1 MKGPPYLG
9 GRVNRSVDLPTRS
22 RCEGQEG
29 DSRRNPMKT
38 RIRRIGDKVLEGRDV
53 SMKDALPLLGAKGPD
68 ILDLA
73 AVANRVR
80 EEFNG
85 NEIDLCSLL
94 SAKSGRCP
102 EDCAFCA
109 QSAHYKTEA
118 PVYPLLDVE
127 RMVKEAKE
135 AQARGTRRFCL
146 ITSGREPND
155 KEFEVILGALDRIRR
170 ETTLDLDCS
179 LGTLSEER
187 ADSLKKVGVTRYNHN
202 VETAQSYFPQICSTH
217 SYGDRVKTI
226 EVLKKQG
233 FSICCGGIIGLGES
247 PRQRLELAF
256 SLKQLGIDCI
266 PFNILNPRPGTPLE
280 HSESI
285 PPMEIIKTISLF
297 RLVLPKG
304 TIKIAGGREANL
316 RDLQSLALLAG
327 ANGLIVG
334 NYLTTPGRSAEDDFR
349 MIKDSGFKLR
359 A

>member
-1 MKGPPYLG
+1 MRK
-9 GRVNRSVDLPTRS
+9 
-22 RCEGQEG
+22 EIQ
-29 DSRRNPMKT
+29 K
-38 RIRRIGDKVLEGRDV
+38 IGDKVLEGGSV
-53 SMKDALPLLGAKGPD
+53 NMKEIYPLLETKGPD
-68 ILDLA
+68 IIELA

-94 SAKSGRCP
+94 NAKSGRCP
-102 EDCAFCA
+102 EDCGFCA

-118 PVYPLLDVE
+118 LVYPMMDTNRIVE
-127 RMVKEAKE
+127 EAEK
-135 AQARGTRRFCL
+135 AQRKGTGRFCL
-146 ITSGREPND
+146 ITSGRELND
-155 KEFEVILGALDRIRR
+155 EEFETILRALDRIRR

-187 ADSLKKVGVTRYNHN
+187 AEALKKVGVTRYNHN
-202 VETAQSYFPQICSTH
+202 LETAESHFPQICSTH
-217 SYGDRVKTI
+217 SFRDRVKTI
-226 EVLKKQG
+226 EVLKEQG

-247 PRQRLELAF
+247 PPQRLELAF
-256 SLKQLGIDCI
+256 SLRQLGIDCI

-297 RLVLPKG
+297 RLILPKG

-334 NYLTTPGRSAEDDFR
+334 NYLTTPGRNAEDDFR
-349 MIKDSGFKLR
+349 MIKDLGFKLKMP
-359 A
+359 

>member
-1 MKGPPYLG
+1 VRK
-9 GRVNRSVDLPTRS
+9 
-22 RCEGQEG
+22 EIQ
-29 DSRRNPMKT
+29 K
-38 RIRRIGDKVLEGRDV
+38 IGDKVLEGGSV
-53 SMKDALPLLGAKGPD
+53 SIKEILPLLEAKGPD
-68 ILDLA
+68 VMDLV

-80 EEFNG
+80 VKFNG

-94 SAKSGRCP
+94 NAKSGKCS

-109 QSAHYKTEA
+109 QSAHYQTDA
-118 PVYPLLDVE
+118 PTYPLMNADQ
-127 RMVKEAKE
+127 MVKEAKE
-135 AQARGTRRFCL
+135 AQKRRTGRFCL
-146 ITSGREPND
+146 ISSGRQLND
-155 KEFEVILGALDRIRR
+155 KEFEVILSGLNRIRK

-187 ADSLKKVGVTRYNHN
+187 AEALKRVGVTRYNHN
-202 VETAQSYFPQICSTH
+202 LETAESHFSKICTTH
-217 SYGDRVKTI
+217 SFQDRVQTI
-226 EVLKKQG
+226 EVLKDQG

-247 PRQRLELAF
+247 PQQRLELAF
-256 SLKQLGIDCI
+256 SVKQLGIECI

-285 PPMEIIKTISLF
+285 PPIEIIKTISLF

-334 NYLTTPGRSAEDDFR
+334 NYLTTPGRNAEDDLT
-349 MIKDSGFKLR
+349 MIRDVGFQIK

>member
-1 MKGPPYLG
+1 MRK
-9 GRVNRSVDLPTRS
+9 
-22 RCEGQEG
+22 EIQ
-29 DSRRNPMKT
+29 K
-38 RIRRIGDKVLEGRDV
+38 IGDKVLEGGSV
-53 SMKDALPLLGAKGPD
+53 SMKEILPLLEAEGPD
-68 ILDLA
+68 IIELA

-80 EEFNG
+80 VEFNG

-94 SAKSGRCP
+94 NAKSGKCS

-109 QSAHYKTEA
+109 QSAHYKTESL
-118 PVYPLLDVE
+118 VYPMMDTNRIVD
-127 RMVKEAKE
+127 EAKK
-135 AQARGTRRFCL
+135 AQRKGTGRFCL
-146 ITSGREPND
+146 ITSGRELND
-155 KEFEVILGALDRIRR
+155 EEFETILRALDRIRQ

-187 ADSLKKVGVTRYNHN
+187 AEALKKVGVTRYNHN
-202 VETAQSYFPQICSTH
+202 LETAETHFPKICTTH
-217 SYGDRVKTI
+217 SFRDRIKTI
-226 EVLKKQG
+226 EVLKDQG

-247 PRQRLELAF
+247 PQQRLELAF
-256 SLKQLGIDCI
+256 SLRKLGIDCI

-280 HSESI
+280 HSEGI
-285 PPMEIIKTISLF
+285 PPIEIIKTISLF

-334 NYLTTPGRSAEDDFR
+334 NYLTTPGRNAEDDLT
-349 MIKDSGFKLR
+349 MIRDVGFQIK

>member
-1 MKGPPYLG
+1 MRK
-9 GRVNRSVDLPTRS
+9 
-22 RCEGQEG
+22 EIQ
-29 DSRRNPMKT
+29 K
-38 RIRRIGDKVLEGRDV
+38 IGDKVLEGGSV
-53 SMKDALPLLGAKGPD
+53 NMKEIYPLLETKGPD
-68 ILDLA
+68 IIELA

-94 SAKSGRCP
+94 NAKSGKCS

-109 QSAHYKTEA
+109 QSAHYKTESL
-118 PVYPLLDVE
+118 VYPMMDTNRIVD
-127 RMVKEAKE
+127 EAKK
-135 AQARGTRRFCL
+135 AQRKGTGRFCL
-146 ITSGREPND
+146 ITSGRELND
-155 KEFEVILGALDRIRR
+155 EEFETILRALDRIRQ

-187 ADSLKKVGVTRYNHN
+187 AEALKKVGVTRYNHN
-202 VETAQSYFPQICSTH
+202 LETAETHFPKICTTH
-217 SYGDRVKTI
+217 SFRDRIKTI
-226 EVLKKQG
+226 EVLKDQG

-247 PRQRLELAF
+247 PQQRLELAF
-256 SLKQLGIDCI
+256 SLRKLGIDCI

-280 HSESI
+280 HSEGI
-285 PPMEIIKTISLF
+285 PPIEIIKTISLF

-334 NYLTTPGRSAEDDFR
+334 NYLTTPGRNAEDDLT
-349 MIKDSGFKLR
+349 MIRDVGFQIK

>member
-1 MKGPPYLG
+1 MRK
-9 GRVNRSVDLPTRS
+9 
-22 RCEGQEG
+22 EIQ
-29 DSRRNPMKT
+29 K
-38 RIRRIGDKVLEGRDV
+38 IGDKVLEGGSV
-53 SMKDALPLLGAKGPD
+53 NTKEIYPLLETKGPD
-68 ILDLA
+68 IIELA

-94 SAKSGRCP
+94 NAKSGRCP
-102 EDCAFCA
+102 EDCGFCA

-118 PVYPLLDVE
+118 LVYPMMDTNRIVE
-127 RMVKEAKE
+127 EAKK
-135 AQARGTRRFCL
+135 AQRKGTGRFCL
-146 ITSGREPND
+146 ITSGRELND
-155 KEFEVILGALDRIRR
+155 EEFETILRALDRIRR

-179 LGTLSEER
+179 LGTLSKER
-187 ADSLKKVGVTRYNHN
+187 AESLKKVGVTRYNHN
-202 VETAQSYFPQICSTH
+202 VETAETHFPKIRSTH
-217 SYGDRVKTI
+217 SFRDRIKTI
-226 EVLKKQG
+226 EVLKDQG

-247 PRQRLELAF
+247 PQQRLELAF
-256 SLKQLGIDCI
+256 SLRQLGIDCI

-334 NYLTTPGRSAEDDFR
+334 NYLTTPGRNAEDDLT
-349 MIKDSGFKLR
+349 MIRDVGFQIK

>member
-1 MKGPPYLG
+1 MK
-9 GRVNRSVDLPTRS
+9 
-22 RCEGQEG
+22 
-29 DSRRNPMKT
+29 KA
-38 RIRRIGDKVLEGRDV
+38 IRKIGDKALGGMNV
-53 SMKDALPLLGAKGPD
+53 SMKDVLPLLGAKGPD

-85 NEIDLCSLL
+85 NKIDLCLL
-94 SAKSGRCP
+94 LNAKSGRCP

-109 QSAHYKTEA
+109 QSAHHKTEA
-118 PVYPLLDVE
+118 PVYPLMDMNRIVE
-127 RMVKEAKE
+127 EARE
-135 AQARGTRRFCL
+135 AQRKGTGRFCL
-146 ITSGREPND
+146 ITSGRELND
-155 KEFEVILGALDRIRR
+155 KEFETILGALDRIRR

-187 ADSLKKVGVTRYNHN
+187 AESLKKVGVTRYNHN
-202 VETAQSYFPQICSTH
+202 VETAESHFHKICSTH
-217 SYGDRVKTI
+217 SFRDRVKTI
-226 EVLKKQG
+226 EVLKELG

-247 PRQRLELAF
+247 PEQRLELAF
-256 SLKQLGIDCI
+256 SLRQLGIDCI

-334 NYLTTPGRSAEDDFR
+334 NYLTTPGRNAEDDLT
-349 MIKDSGFKLR
+349 MIRDVGFDIQ
-359 A
+359 

>member
-1 MKGPPYLG
+1 MRK
-9 GRVNRSVDLPTRS
+9 
-22 RCEGQEG
+22 EIQ
-29 DSRRNPMKT
+29 K
-38 RIRRIGDKVLEGRDV
+38 IGDKVLEGGSV
-53 SMKDALPLLGAKGPD
+53 NMKEIYPLLETKGPD
-68 ILDLA
+68 IIELA

-94 SAKSGRCP
+94 NAKSGRCP
-102 EDCAFCA
+102 EDCGFCA

-118 PVYPLLDVE
+118 LVYPMMDTNRIVE
-127 RMVKEAKE
+127 EAEK
-135 AQARGTRRFCL
+135 AQRKGTGRFCL
-146 ITSGREPND
+146 ITSGRELND
-155 KEFEVILGALDRIRR
+155 EEFETILRALDRIRR

-187 ADSLKKVGVTRYNHN
+187 AEALKKVGVTRYNHN
-202 VETAQSYFPQICSTH
+202 LETAETHFPKICTTH
-217 SYGDRVKTI
+217 SFRDRIKTI
-226 EVLKKQG
+226 EVLKDQG

-247 PRQRLELAF
+247 PQQRLELAF
-256 SLKQLGIDCI
+256 SLRQLGIDCI

-334 NYLTTPGRSAEDDFR
+334 NYLTTPGRNAEDDLT
-349 MIKDSGFKLR
+349 MIRDVGFQIK

>member
-1 MKGPPYLG
+1 
-9 GRVNRSVDLPTRS
+9 
-22 RCEGQEG
+22 
-29 DSRRNPMKT
+29 MKT
-38 RIRRIGDKVLEGRDV
+38 RIRKIGDKVLEGKDV
-53 SMKDALPLLGAKGPD
+53 SMKDALPLLEARGPD

-85 NEIDLCSLL
+85 NKIDLCSLL

-109 QSAHYKTEA
+109 QSARYKTEA

-127 RMVKEAKE
+127 RMVEEAKE
-135 AQARGTRRFCL
+135 AQARGTGRFCL
-146 ITSGREPND
+146 ITSGREPSD
-155 KEFEVILGALDRIRR
+155 KEFETILDALGRIRR

-187 ADSLKKVGVTRYNHN
+187 AGSLKKVGVTRYNHN
-202 VETAQSYFPQICSTH
+202 VETAESHFPQICSTH

-226 EVLKKQG
+226 DVLKKQG
-233 FSICCGGIIGLGES
+233 FSVCCGGIIGLGES
-247 PRQRLELAF
+247 PQQRLELAF
-256 SLKQLGIDCI
+256 SVKQLGVDCI

-334 NYLTTPGRSAEDDFR
+334 NYLTTPGRSVEDDFK
-349 MIKDSGFKLR
+349 MIEDSGFEVGAYKR
-359 A
+359 NGRIADGEAR

>member
-1 MKGPPYLG
+1 
-9 GRVNRSVDLPTRS
+9 V
-22 RCEGQEG
+22 
-29 DSRRNPMKT
+29 RRE
-38 RIRRIGDKVLEGRDV
+38 IRKIGDKVLEGKGV
-53 SMKDALPLLGAKGPD
+53 SMKDVLPLLGTKGPD
-68 ILDLA
+68 VLDLA

-85 NEIDLCSLL
+85 NKIDLCSLL
-94 SAKSGRCP
+94 SVKSGKCS
-102 EDCAFCA
+102 EDCTFCA

-118 PVYPLLDVE
+118 PVYPLMDIE
-127 RMVKEAKE
+127 RMVEEANG
-135 AQARGTRRFCL
+135 AQARGTGRFCL
-146 ITSGREPND
+146 ITSGRELSD
-155 KEFEVILGALDRIRR
+155 KEFETILEALGRIRR

-187 ADSLKKVGVTRYNHN
+187 AESLRKVGVTRYNHN
-202 VETAQSYFPQICSTH
+202 VETAESYFPQICSTH
-217 SYGDRVKTI
+217 SYRDRVKTV
-226 EVLKKQG
+226 EVLKEQG

-247 PRQRLELAF
+247 PQQRLELAF
-256 SLKQLGIDCI
+256 SVRQLGIDCV

-280 HSESI
+280 NSQPI
-285 PPMEIIKTISLF
+285 PPMEVIKTISLF

-334 NYLTTPGRSAEDDFR
+334 NYLTTPGRNAEDDLAMVR
-349 MIKDSGFKLR
+349 DLGFELR